1 MNNKHYKIAV
11 FALLTIVVG
20 AFTHCV
26 QNAPIGGSSVSSNS
40 TRGPSGA
47 PPAPTPE
54 QVLNQAQVEVGLKNF
69 EQINYTFAEL
79 TGVPV
84 TNGSVSNTYNA
95 VEPTLPGENE
105 VKVLQS
111 SNQVAIVRLAAEY
124 CNQLINTGNFTASR
138 DAIIGANVVNQ
149 TPNNINKQSVINRI
163 TNAFWGEGVVDQV
176 ELDAARLELIDVYND
191 IVMMDT
197 NPNSTATT
205 NKAVRGV
212 CTAALSSAYVTIM

>member
-26 QNAPIGGSSVSSNS
+26 QNSPVGKSSVSSS
-40 TRGPSGA
+40 SRSPSGA
-47 PPAPTPE
+47 PPVLTPE

-69 EQINYTFAEL
+69 EQLNYTFSEL

-84 TNGSVSNTYNA
+84 SNGAVNGAYNA
-95 VEPTLPGENE
+95 VESTLPSENE

-111 SNQVAIVRLAAEY
+111 SNQVAITRLAAEY
-124 CNQLINTGNFTASR
+124 CNQLINTGSFTASR
-138 DAIIGANVVNQ
+138 DAILGANVL
-149 TPNNINKQSVINRI
+149 TLAPNAINKSSVINRI
-163 TNAFWGEGVVDQV
+163 TNAFWGEGVIDPV
-176 ELDAARLELIDVYND
+176 ELDSARLMLIDLYD
-191 IVMMDT
+191 DLVMMDAA
-197 NPNSTATT
+197 PNAVQTT
-205 NKAVRGV
+205 NKALRGV